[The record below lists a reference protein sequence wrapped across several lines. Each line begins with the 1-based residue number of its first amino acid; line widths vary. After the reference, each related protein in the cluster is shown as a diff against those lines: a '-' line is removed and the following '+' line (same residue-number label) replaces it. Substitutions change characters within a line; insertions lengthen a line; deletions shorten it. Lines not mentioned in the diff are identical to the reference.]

1 MLEKELNKY
10 AVYRYV
16 TDIERTYIKA
26 KTIEEAYKLA
36 LNNTDH
42 NGEEILYW
50 KNLGAGTEDKIPIE
64 EIELVSKINTSCG
77 IYKCKEERNKRED
90 N

>member
-50 KNLGAGTEDKIPIE
+50 KNLI
-64 EIELVSKINTSCG
+64 S
-77 IYKCKEERNKRED
+77 
-90 N
+90 